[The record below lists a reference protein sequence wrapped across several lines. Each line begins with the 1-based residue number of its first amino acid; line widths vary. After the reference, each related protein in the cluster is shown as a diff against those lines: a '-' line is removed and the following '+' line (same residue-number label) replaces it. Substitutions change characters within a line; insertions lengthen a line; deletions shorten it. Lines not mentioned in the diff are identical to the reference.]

1 MTKRYEEIN
10 EAQVWLTEGS
20 YNRGWAFN
28 EITNEKIRITQADFD
43 ARIAYQ
49 NMKLEQE
56 AAEAE
61 KEEYIAEMMA
71 KPVVFIEDHDMKLTV
86 TDQEDG
92 GKVIDLGVTE
102 GKIPTDALDIDM
114 DVPVIDAKTG
124 DWWEIEEGVKGTVF
138 PSEVGATDR
147 LKVHIATEATVK
159 GAVPKMIVIE
169 CQDCGE
175 SRLIKVQDQFQ
186 VTRCKE
192 CQRKHRNAKR
202 RQKRAEKKAQA

>member
-1 MTKRYEEIN
+1 MAKRYEEIN
-10 EAQVWLTEGS
+10 EAQIWLTEGT

-28 EITNEKIRITQADFD
+28 EITDEKIRITQADFD
-43 ARIAYQ
+43 DRIAYQ
-49 NMKLEQE
+49 KMKLEQE
-56 AAEAE
+56 AAEEEAE
-61 KEEYIAEMMA
+61 QIEEVE
-71 KPVVFIEDHDMKLTV
+71 VV
-86 TDQEDG
+86 
-92 GKVIDLGVTE
+92 E
-102 GKIPTDALDIDM
+102 GKIPANALDIDM
-114 DVPVIDAKTG
+114 DVPVIDTETG
-124 DWWEIEEGVKGTVF
+124 DWWEIEDGVKGTVF